1 MLAFPRPPNEDP
13 CSSVKRSDNPPASK
27 ATLTPG
33 LCLTGAPHTRTHM
46 ANPSLLPKRALPLR
60 SEPRTDVTNYL
71 LVLSSKVRPTRV
83 EIRVLSVS
91 TTDRVSPLGGRD
103 HEATW
108 WEKRRGLHRKP
119 SKGWHFSSASALI
132 GINLGRA
139 PSTAAGW
146 KLGVGLNTGQASH
159 TRAGAD
165 ASCPVVSHTRI
176 LSRLARRP
184 SEAPRASPRPP

>member
-1 MLAFPRPPNEDP
+1 MVPHLQREHAAPQATAPPPHQVHPPDRRAVRVHAHLLKAPNEDP
-13 CSSVKRSDNPPASK
+13 CSLVKRSDNPPASK
-27 ATLTPG
+27 VTLTTG
-33 LCLTGAPHTRTHM
+33 LCLTGEQHTRAHM
-46 ANPSLLPKRALPLR
+46 ANPSLLPKGTLPLH

-119 SKGWHFSSASALI
+119 SKGWHLI
-132 GINLGRA
+132 GFSLGRA
-139 PSTAAGW
+139 PLITAGW
-146 KLGVGLNTGQASH
+146 KLGVGLTHAS
-159 TRAGAD
+159 
-165 ASCPVVSHTRI
+165 
-176 LSRLARRP
+176 
-184 SEAPRASPRPP
+184 